1 MSNDMTDN
9 FRIFRRASGRWYLEN
24 TITRRQESLHTRD
37 ATEAKRLLQANNEAH
52 RQPTINLQIARAYL
66 SAADPVALTRTWQFA
81 MDEMAKGK
89 TGSTKTRWLMGIAQ
103 KPFDHIRHLNM
114 VETRSE
120 HFWTVLTEGTVSTNV
135 FLRRIHNFALDMNW
149 LLAPLI
155 PRRQWPKVRY
165 RPKRAITLE
174 EHEKI
179 LAGERNPQLR
189 DYYQLL
195 WHLGGSQTD
204 VATLCAE
211 DIDWNNHT
219 ISFSR
224 RKNSSPVVIS
234 FGEVV
239 ASVLEACPN
248 QGYLLPTVAN
258 WNESDRGSLF
268 ARRCRLVGVK
278 GVSLH
283 SYRYAWA
290 ERAKTAGFPERF
302 AQEALGHKSQA
313 VHHAYAKKAQVRVPC
328 LEDWERSM
336 KDKIVSL
343 AFQNNDG
350 KHGVGLTRIDGHLG
364 EAVRMGLF

>member
-1 MSNDMTDN
+1 MSNDMTEK
-9 FRIFRRASGRWYLEN
+9 FRIFRRASGRWYIED
-24 TITRRQESLHTRD
+24 TTTRRQESLHTRD
-37 ATEAKRLLQANNEAH
+37 VTEAKRLLQANNEAH
-52 RQPTINLQIARAYL
+52 RQPAINLQIARAYL
-66 SAADPVALTRTWQFA
+66 SAADPVALSRTWQFA
-81 MDEMAKGK
+81 MEEMAKGK
-89 TGSTKTRWLMGIAQ
+89 TGSTKARWLTGIAQ
-103 KPFDHIRHLNM
+103 KPFDHIRNQNM

-120 HFWTVLTEGTVSTNV
+120 HFWTVLTEGTVSTKV

-155 PRRQWPKVRY
+155 PRRQWPKVHY

-179 LAGERNPQLR
+179 LAGERNEQLR
-189 DYYQLL
+189 NFYQLL

-204 VATLCAE
+204 IATLCAE
-211 DIDWNNHT
+211 DIDWASRT

-234 FGEVV
+234 FGEAV
-239 ASVLEACPN
+239 ARVFETCSCK
-248 QGYLLPTVAN
+248 GHLLPKVAD
-258 WNESDRGSLF
+258 WNESDQGSMF
-268 ARRCRLVGVK
+268 SRRCRLVGVK

-290 ERAKTAGFPERF
+290 ERAKTAGFPERY

-313 VHHAYAKKAQVRVPC
+313 VHRAYAKKAQVRVPC
-328 LEDWERSM
+328 LEDWERNM

-343 AFQNNDG
+343 AFENDLED
-350 KHGVGLTRIDGHLG
+350 KKDGELNHPRSTLSDLS
-364 EAVRMGLF
+364 ASLV